1 MIEGQFAYVF
11 GVGMVAAFNPC
22 GFAMLPAYLAF
33 FLGVEEDQ
41 PDTFV
46 AVLRAL
52 GIGALMTAGFV
63 TVFAGAGMI
72 IEWISG
78 EFQSQLWWITIV
90 IGLGLTGIGL
100 AALAGRD
107 IILRLPHLER
117 GGDTRELR
125 SMFLFG
131 VSYAIASLGCTI
143 PTFLVAVSRSFRS
156 ESFASG
162 VASFVVYA
170 VGMGVVI
177 TFVTVCV
184 ALAKHGMVRRMRGVL
199 PYIGRIAGGLLVL
212 AGLYTVWY
220 GWWERNAAD
229 ATTDGP
235 VSWVTG
241 WSSSVSTWISDFGA
255 VRLGLLLAGILAII
269 AVLAW
274 GWRAARQPQ
283 PTAER

>member
-33 FLGVEEDQ
+33 FTGVEDDRS
-41 PDTFV
+41 DTFV

-52 GIGALMTAGFV
+52 LVGAVMTLGFV

-72 IEWISG
+72 IEWVSG
-78 EFQSQLWWITIV
+78 EFQAQLWWITMLI
-90 IGLGLTGIGL
+90 GIGL
-100 AALAGRD
+100 TAIGTAALVGRD

-117 GGDTRELR
+117 GGDSRALR

-156 ESFASG
+156 ESFVSG
-162 VASFVVYA
+162 LASFVVYA
-170 VGMGVVI
+170 LGMGVVI

-184 ALAKHGMVRRMRGVL
+184 ALAKHGLVNHMRRVL
-199 PYIGRIAGGLLVL
+199 PYVGRIAGGLLVL

-220 GWWERNAAD
+220 GWWERRAD
-229 ATTDGP
+229 DPGADGP
-235 VSWVTG
+235 VTWVTN
-241 WSSSVSTWISDFGA
+241 WSSSVSTWINDVGA
-255 VRLGLLLAGILAII
+255 VRLGLLLAGVTAIV
-269 AVLAW
+269 AVLTW
-274 GWRAARQPQ
+274 GWRASRAPAPGTDR
-283 PTAER
+283 